1 VRPGSSSDPPPPR
14 WSRLSDVG
22 LLTKILAAFLVV
34 LVTASLVTVLLETRL
49 TRAQVSDQARTL
61 LGELGETFDLG
72 LEADAVRVNRLMETV
87 LQGQYGGLA
96 TDVVA
101 TDLTVDLADGAGVER
116 ARRTLATLR
125 RATSLE
131 LGGIVD
137 VPSGSFVLGLT
148 ARDQMQ
154 DPGPEDA
161 REVAR
166 RSGASQR
173 VVELRDGGYAVAH
186 VLPVGRTAERPAL
199 LVIGYA
205 LNDRWA
211 RQVKDRTGAND
222 VEIVAGERVIAS
234 TTDRVGGLSLGQPA
248 EPRRTQRLEDGR
260 LLRYVAIGAPDRPWD
275 TPAVVGLVFDD
286 PLGALDNRLAQT
298 RVLMGIL
305 MVLVGGLLAWA
316 LARVMTRPIT
326 RLTTTATAIAGG
338 DLERPFDIDRRDE
351 IGRLADALERMR
363 RALRAQLLVI
373 RQQAE
378 ALQLAARRVVAVQ
391 DDERQRIAQDL
402 HDGIQQQLVVLR
414 MQVGV
419 ARTQLEQDPSRTEE
433 VTAPLAA
440 SIDQLLADL
449 RATGQALF
457 PSILTDRGLGGAL
470 FSLAGRTPLPLD
482 LVLEP
487 DPLPRFGRDVETN
500 AYFLVTEAV
509 TNALK
514 HADADRIDIRATRE
528 AGQLRLV
535 VRDDGLGFDPTAVS
549 HRGGLVHMRDR
560 VSALGGTLRIV
571 SAVGEGTTV
580 SALIPVDEAS
590 VGGALEVEQDGG
602 DASVELELLGEAE
615 LPEDGVGVLLDGALR
630 DGQVAGDRRVPPA

>member
-1 VRPGSSSDPPPPR
+1 VNRGSSRTPPPR
-14 WSRLSDVG
+14 WSRLQDAG
-22 LLTKILAAFLVV
+22 LLTKTLAAFLVV
-34 LVTASLVTVLLETRL
+34 LVTASVVTVLLETRL
-49 TRAQVSDQARTL
+49 TRSQVSNQARSL

-87 LQGQYGGLA
+87 LQGQFGGLA
-96 TDVVA
+96 DDVVA
-101 TDLTVDLADGAGVER
+101 TDLTIDLTDASSLDR
-116 ARRTLATLR
+116 ARRTLGTLR

-137 VPSGSFVLGLT
+137 VPTGAFLLGLT
-148 ARDQMQ
+148 ARDQLR
-154 DPGPEDA
+154 DPGPEAA

-186 VLPVGRTAERPAL
+186 VLPVGRTADRPAL

-205 LNDRWA
+205 LDDRWA
-211 RQVKDRTGAND
+211 RQVKDRTGADD
-222 VEIVAGERVIAS
+222 VEIVAAERVIAS
-234 TTDRVGGLSLGQPA
+234 TTGRRDALPLGQPRQ
-248 EPRRTQRLEDGR
+248 PRSTQQLEDGR

-286 PLGALDNRLAQT
+286 PLGELDSNLAQT
-298 RVLMGIL
+298 RLLMG
-305 MVLVGGLLAWA
+305 VLLVLLGGLLAWA

-338 DLERPFDIDRRDE
+338 DLERSFDVDRRDE
-351 IGRLADALERMR
+351 IGRLAEALERMR

-378 ALQLAARRVVAVQ
+378 ALQLAARRVVGVQ

-433 VTAPLAA
+433 VTAALAA

-470 FSLAGRTPLPLD
+470 FSLAGRTSLPLD
-482 LVLEP
+482 VALEP
-487 DPLPRFGRDVETN
+487 DPLPRFSRDVETN

-514 HADADRIDIRATRE
+514 HADADRIEIRATRE
-528 AGQLRLV
+528 TGQLRLV

-560 VSALGGTLRIV
+560 VSALGGTLEIV
-571 SAVGEGTTV
+571 SVVGEGTTMT
-580 SALIPVDEAS
+580 ALIPVGDDS
-590 VGGALEVEQDGG
+590 VGGALEVEQDGS
-602 DASVELELLGEAE
+602 DATVELELLGEAE
-615 LPEDGVGVLLDGALR
+615 LPEDGVGVLLDGAFR
-630 DGQVAGDRRVPPA
+630 DGQVAGDGRVPPA